1 MKNRNKSI
9 LILMILM
16 LALTIVGL
24 SGCADKEKEQTIKIW
39 NKTGYEISINDNKI
53 KQDEALELKKQ
64 DNKTDKYDI
73 NISYNNDGSKYALGS
88 IKISEINSK
97 IEIRY
102 EDGITYLLYET
113 KNGKIVNTKKEE
125 IDKQNE
131 QKTKEDSTE
140 NNAQSQKEPVESNKN
155 QNNEAVEKEEPN
167 SNETGTHESSNND
180 NCVDVDDPNNYY

>member
-9 LILMILM
+9 LILMMLM
-16 LALTIVGL
+16 LTLTIVGL
-24 SGCADKEKEQTIKIW
+24 SGCANKEKEETIKIW
-39 NKTGYEISINDNKI
+39 NKTGYEININDNKI
-53 KQDEALELKKQ
+53 KKDEAFELKKR
-64 DNKTDKYDI
+64 DKKADKYDI
-73 NISYNNDGSKYALGS
+73 NISYNDGSKYALGS

-125 IDKQNE
+125 LNKQNE

-155 QNNEAVEKEEPN
+155 QNNDAVKKEAPS
-167 SNETGTHESSNND
+167 SNDTSTNESSNND

>member
-9 LILMILM
+9 LILMMLM
-16 LALTIVGL
+16 LTLTIVGL
-24 SGCADKEKEQTIKIW
+24 SGCANKEKEETIKIW
-39 NKTGYEISINDNKI
+39 NKTGYEININDNKI
-53 KQDEALELKKQ
+53 KKDEAFELKKR
-64 DNKTDKYDI
+64 DKKADKYDI
-73 NISYNNDGSKYALGS
+73 NISYNDGSKYALGS
-88 IKISEINSK
+88 IKISDINSK

-125 IDKQNE
+125 LNKQNE
-131 QKTKEDSTE
+131 QKTKQDSTE
-140 NNAQSQKEPVESNKN
+140 NNDQSQKEIGGSNKN